1 MENKFLNYL
10 KNNDPDKV
18 LSKSGI
24 KIRQIINPVIR
35 TIAPLTSK
43 YKLQVERRAQMPT
56 DKPIIYAPT
65 HGFKDDALFT
75 IVTIKDNAYILFGS
89 LPQFYN
95 TFDGITA
102 WLNGSIIVD
111 RKDQESRKSS
121 KLKME
126 QAIKLGANLMV
137 YPEGVWNKTQ
147 NLPMLKLYPG
157 IYDIAKKTGAYV
169 APVATHLEGDKC
181 YSILDEA
188 FDISQYSKKEG
199 LQILRDKMATLKW
212 ELMEKYS
219 KTTRE
224 ELVSKSRDGNIK
236 NYWKDYLDYL
246 ISEVDYYDMEIE
258 NSAHYVDKD
267 ESNIEDVF
275 EVFDNVELTKE
286 NASVLVNAKKIL
298 AKNKENRY
306 Y

>member
-1 MENKFLNYL
+1 MENKFLYYL
-10 KNNDPDKV
+10 KSNDSTKV

-24 KIRQIINPVIR
+24 RFRQIINPTIR
-35 TIAPLTSK
+35 KIAPLTSK

-65 HGFKDDALFT
+65 HGFKDDTLFS
-75 IVTIKDNAYILFGS
+75 IVTIDDNAYILFGS

-111 RKDQESRKSS
+111 RKDKDSRRAS
-121 KLKME
+121 KNKME
-126 QAIKLGANLMV
+126 KAIELGANLMV

-157 IYDIAKKTGAYV
+157 IYDVAKKTGAYV

-181 YSILDEA
+181 YSILGEA
-188 FDISQYSKKEG
+188 FDISQYNQEEG
-199 LQILRDKMATLKW
+199 LRILRDKMASLKW

-219 KTTRE
+219 TTTRR
-224 ELVSKSRDGNIK
+224 ELELQSRDGDIK

-246 ISEVDYYDMEIE
+246 ISEVDCYDTEIE
-258 NSAHYVDKD
+258 NTAHYIDRN
-267 ESNIEDVF
+267 EANIEDVF
-275 EVFDNVELTKE
+275 EVFNNVEVTKE
-286 NASVLVNAKKIL
+286 NAAVVLNAQKIL
-298 AKNKENRY
+298 SKNRENRY